1 MVAGCGWKFSRSDEL
16 ARHRRSHSGIKPY
29 RCTQCG
35 KRFARSD
42 HLDKHHKIH
51 ERDRGGGGGFVP
63 AIKRQRSYLS
73 GALFVK
79 SVA

>member
-1 MVAGCGWKFSRSDEL
+1 MYFPRLQRCYSRSDEL

-29 RCTQCG
+29 KCQICA

-51 ERDRGGGGGFVP
+51 SREKAAGGFSSGF
-63 AIKRQRSYLS
+63 KRQRGYLA
-73 GALFVK
+73 GAVFVK
-79 SVA
+79 SIA

>member
-1 MVAGCGWKFSRSDEL
+1 M

-51 ERDRGGGGGFVP
+51 ERDRGGGGSFVP